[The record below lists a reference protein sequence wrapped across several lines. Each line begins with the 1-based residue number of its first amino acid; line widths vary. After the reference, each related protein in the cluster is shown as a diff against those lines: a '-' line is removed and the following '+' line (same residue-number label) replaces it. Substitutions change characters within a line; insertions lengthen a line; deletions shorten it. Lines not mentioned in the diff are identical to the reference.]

1 VKVAQR
7 ITAAPSADYEARRAK
22 AERMREVK
30 ALHGKGSKRTAAE
43 RDRLLDLLVDQ
54 MLGDRA

>member
-1 VKVAQR
+1 VGLR
-7 ITAAPSADYEARRAK
+7 INARPSAEHEARRAR
-22 AERMREVK
+22 AVRGDELRDLRVK
-30 ALHGKGSKRTAAE
+30 GGKRTAAE

>member
-1 VKVAQR
+1 VRGDELRDLRVK
-7 ITAAPSADYEARRAK
+7 
-22 AERMREVK
+22 
-30 ALHGKGSKRTAAE
+30 GGKRTAAE